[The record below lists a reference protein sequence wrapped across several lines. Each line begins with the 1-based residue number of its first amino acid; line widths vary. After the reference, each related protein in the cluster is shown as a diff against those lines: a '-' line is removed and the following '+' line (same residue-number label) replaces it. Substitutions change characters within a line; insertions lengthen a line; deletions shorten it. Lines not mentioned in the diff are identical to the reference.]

1 MVTCAAQ
8 SVLMTRMSG
17 PRRRRALLW
26 IWLGLFAILVVAIAF
41 LRHGRHAFDA
51 PEPVHGSVLRVHG
64 QVSDFY
70 GARTPDGRVLLF
82 DAGADPEGRALDA
95 LLATFK
101 AMREDVSDIFFT
113 HGHADHTAAAA
124 LCPRARLHGGIGDSD
139 MMSKRG
145 PVMPQF
151 ARFMGLVL
159 PVPAVML
166 TDAFLGAANVPVG
179 GGKSVV
185 AVPFPGHT
193 PGSMLYL
200 YDGVLF
206 AGDSM
211 NLDKGKLTMAFAPF
225 SVDTALNR
233 KNIAAL
239 PSLVKLDDVKVVCTG
254 HGGCTPE
261 ADSRRLL
268 DELVAKARS

>member
-1 MVTCAAQ
+1 
-8 SVLMTRMSG
+8 MSG

-26 IWLGLFAILVVAIAF
+26 IWLGLFAFLVVGIAF
-41 LRHGRHAFDA
+41 IRLGRHKFDA
-51 PEPVHGSVLRVHG
+51 PEPVHAGVMRVHG

-70 GARTPDGRVLLF
+70 GARTSDGRVLLF
-82 DAGADPEGRALDA
+82 DAGADPEGRGLDA
-95 LLATFK
+95 LLGALKAT
-101 AMREDVSDIFFT
+101 REDVSDIFFT
-113 HGHADHTAAAA
+113 HGHGDHIAAAP

-145 PVMPQF
+145 PVVPQF

-166 TDAFLGAANVPVG
+166 TDAFLGRAEVPVAS
-179 GGKSVV
+179 GKNVV
-185 AVPFPGHT
+185 AVPFGGHT

-200 YDGVLF
+200 YEGVLF

-211 NLDKGKLTMAFAPF
+211 NFEKDKLTPAFAPF
-225 SVDTALNR
+225 SVDTRLNR
-233 KNIAAL
+233 QNIAAL
-239 PSLVKLDDVKVVCTG
+239 PSLLKLEDVKVVCTG

-261 ADSRRLL
+261 ADTKRML
-268 DELVAKARS
+268 DEIIGKARS

>member
-1 MVTCAAQ
+1 MP
-8 SVLMTRMSG
+8 RMSG

-26 IWLGLFAILVVAIAF
+26 IWLGLFVLLVVGIAIL
-41 LRHGRHAFDA
+41 RMGRHKFDA
-51 PEPVHGSVLRVHG
+51 PEPVRGSVMRVHG

-70 GARTPDGRVLLF
+70 GAKTPDGRVLLF
-82 DAGADPEGRALDA
+82 DAGADPEGRGLDA
-95 LLATFK
+95 LLAALK
-101 AMREDVSDIFFT
+101 ATREDVSDIFLT
-113 HGHADHTAAAA
+113 HGHGDHVAAAP
-124 LCPRARLHGGIGDSD
+124 LCPRARVHGGIGDSD

-145 PVMPQF
+145 PVVPQF

-159 PVPAVML
+159 PVPVVML
-166 TDAFLGAANVPVG
+166 TDAFLGATEVPVG
-179 GGKSVV
+179 GGKSVI
-185 AVPFPGHT
+185 AVPFAGHT

-211 NLDKGKLTMAFAPF
+211 NAEKDKLTTAFAPF
-225 SVDTALNR
+225 SVDTKLNR

-239 PSLVKLDDVKVVCTG
+239 STLLKLDDVKVVCTG

-261 ADSRRLL
+261 ADTKRML
-268 DELVAKARS
+268 DDIMAKAKS